1 MAKVLSLIGLLV
13 VVGLGAPGAAQ
24 TDKSAIGGVS
34 TTLTVKGMACSA
46 CASKVE
52 QVALQLTGVKT
63 AKVSQPKGTA
73 AVTFDPKKT
82 SPEAIAKAITDK
94 AGFKAEASPAKR

>member
-1 MAKVLSLIGLLV
+1 MGKVLSL
-13 VVGLGAPGAAQ
+13 VGFLTILGFGVAGAAQ
-24 TDKSAIGGVS
+24 TDKSATGSVS
-34 TTLTVKGMACSA
+34 TTLRVKGMACSA

-52 QVALQLTGVKT
+52 QVALKIDGVKA

-73 AVTFDPKKT
+73 AVTFDPTKT

-94 AGFKAEASPAKR
+94 AGFKAEQSPAKR